1 MEYCHILSKSEIKDG
16 RLNIRE
22 NSLEPAF
29 YTWFEEHTGEIVPI
43 YSSEGSLVR
52 RGATISRVKGRG
64 WRFSCGNQTFDG
76 MRPGDVVIVKNLP
89 DDNLEIEIRQ
99 RTLEGIEP
107 TQALIEQQFLS
118 ESQTSTS
125 LSLISRNRQR
135 PQLGEPLS
143 FRGLQHTPINE
154 QGVVFLFGMVCKDLG
169 YLVEAV
175 QVGFPDCEGKRRVD
189 SHRWERVRIEFEF
202 KSSNFLKHGHD
213 ANLCDLIVCWEH
225 DWLNCPLEVLELR
238 KEIQKLNSVQ

>member
-43 YSSEGSLVR
+43 YSSEGSLVK

-76 MRPGDVVIVKNLP
+76 MRPGDVVIVKNQP
-89 DDNLEIEIRQ
+89 DGNLEIEIRQ
-99 RTLEGIEP
+99 RSLKGIEP

-118 ESQTSTS
+118 EGQTSTS
-125 LSLISRNRQR
+125 LSLISRNKQR

-175 QVGFPDCEGKRRVD
+175 QMGFLTVKVKDG
-189 SHRWERVRIEFEF
+189 
-202 KSSNFLKHGHD
+202 
-213 ANLCDLIVCWEH
+213 
-225 DWLNCPLEVLELR
+225 
-238 KEIQKLNSVQ
+238 

>member
-43 YSSEGSLVR
+43 YSSEGLLVR

-99 RTLEGIEP
+99 RALEGSIPVKPLPEESLLFEGKVSP
-107 TQALIEQQFLS
+107 PLSIPSYRKKRAL
-118 ESQTSTS
+118 
-125 LSLISRNRQR
+125 
-135 PQLGEPLS
+135 LGEPLN
-143 FRGLQHTPINE
+143 FRGLQHAPINE
-154 QGVVFLFGMVCKDLG
+154 QGVVFLFGMVCRELG

-175 QVGFPDCEGKRRVD
+175 QTGFPDCEGKRKVD
-189 SHRWERVRIEFEF
+189 THTWERVRIEFEF
-202 KSSNFLKHGHD
+202 KSSNFLKHTHD
-213 ANLCDLIVCWEH
+213 PNSCDLIICWEH
-225 DWLNCPLEVLELR
+225 DWLNSPLEDV
-238 KEIQKLNSVQ
+238 